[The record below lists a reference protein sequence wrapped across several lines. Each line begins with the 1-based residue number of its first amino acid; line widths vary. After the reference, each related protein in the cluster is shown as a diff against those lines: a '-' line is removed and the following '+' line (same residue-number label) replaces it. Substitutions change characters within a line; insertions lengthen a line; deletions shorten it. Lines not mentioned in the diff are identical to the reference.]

1 MDVIATRYA
10 ESLFDLAL
18 EENKVEEYA
27 SDMDTIYQT
36 FQSDPSIVSFFGHV
50 LVDDAAKFEI
60 LDKSFKGQINTYVCN
75 FLKLLIRKKR
85 IRYVLDIIT
94 AFHSLCNEHLGIEEG
109 ILYTSYEIDP
119 MDVKNIEQVISAKQN
134 KKVIL
139 RIVKDETLIGG
150 IKVQLK
156 NQIIDASIK
165 NKVEMLKKE
174 LLRK

>member
-1 MDVIATRYA
+1 MEVIASRYA

-27 SDMDTIYQT
+27 KDMDTIYQT
-36 FQSDPSIVSFFGHV
+36 FQSDPTIVSFFSHV
-50 LVDDAAKFEI
+50 LIDDAAKFEV
-60 LDKSFKGQINTYVCN
+60 LDKSFKEQVNTYVCN
-75 FLKLLIRKKR
+75 FLKLLIKKKR
-85 IRYVLDIIT
+85 IRYILDIIA
-94 AFHSLCNEHLGIEEG
+94 AFNNLCNEHLGIEEG
-109 ILYTSYEIDP
+109 IIYTSYELDST
-119 MDVKNIEQVISAKQN
+119 DVQKIEQAIGTKEN
-134 KKVIL
+134 KKVVL
-139 RIVKDETLIGG
+139 RIVRDETLIGG